1 MRISSSANKMKN
13 YDIVIIGHVSHDILN
28 YRGEVSRFIGGAAYF
43 SSFAAKKS
51 GAELLVVTKMAED
64 DFGLLNGMR
73 KEGIEV
79 LAIPSQ
85 QTTSIENIFVT
96 DDVDNRKVNLLSQ
109 ADPFSMEDIPEV
121 KARVYNLAGLF
132 KGEFQPS
139 MIKTL
144 SRRGKVALDLQ
155 AMLRTSKRP
164 PAKQVA
170 FPKPFRSLEDKAKR
184 YNQRQSQWLRNG
196 SEHGKFAWNDWDE
209 KDEYLPHLTYLKADS
224 LESKVI
230 TGTEDRR
237 KAAQIMNSLG
247 AEEVM
252 ITHSSEV
259 IVYDGKKYYSA
270 PFKPGNLSGRAG
282 RGDTCFISYMTR
294 KLSHD
299 TDESL
304 KYAAALTSIKME
316 RPGPF
321 SGTQD
326 DVLARMKTF

>member
-73 KEGIEV
+73 NEGIEV

-155 AMLRTSKRP
+155 AMLRTS
-164 PAKQVA
+164 
-170 FPKPFRSLEDKAKR
+170 
-184 YNQRQSQWLRNG
+184 
-196 SEHGKFAWNDWDE
+196 EHGKFAWNDWDK

-259 IVYDGKKYYSA
+259 IVYDGKKYHSA

-321 SGTQD
+321 SGTRD